1 MQSWQDDTV
10 HLKSETGGQL
20 SAFLTKRGLE
30 ALKEKLPLTDGF
42 EAVKPTN
49 KYETLRGRLDGSLI
63 IVYST
68 GKVVYERSETTRRVI
83 ESSAYEATKDDGAVL
98 GSDEAG
104 KGEAVGPMVVGA
116 ACLNPRQ
123 AARLVSW
130 GVADSKIVPADRMHE
145 LAELVMEESLGFKV
159 VSISPAEFNSMIE
172 DAKKQGRN
180 LNDILADAHSDAIR
194 SVLQQVNAPAIRVV
208 VDEFDSSK
216 TGKRLKVIEGASG
229 DRHVEWTPHAE
240 IFPAVA
246 AASILARDGY
256 VKWIEENLEEWQ
268 ISKLKKGDMDIVK
281 RASDV
286 PKIYKTS
293 YLETILR
300 SGSKRKGHDR

>member
-1 MQSWQDDTV
+1 
-10 HLKSETGGQL
+10 LKSETESQL
-20 SAFLTKRGLE
+20 SAFLTKRALE

-42 EAVKPTN
+42 EAVRPTN
-49 KYETLRGRLDGSLI
+49 KYEALRGRLDGSLI

-68 GKVVYERSETTRRVI
+68 GKVVYERSETTRRII
-83 ESSAYEATKDDGAVL
+83 EASAYEATKDEGTIL

-104 KGEAVGPMVVGA
+104 KGEVIGPMVVGA
-116 ACLNPRQ
+116 VCLNPRQ
-123 AARLVSW
+123 AAKLVSW

-159 VSISPAEFNSMIE
+159 VSMTPAEFNSMFE

-180 LNDILADAHSDAIR
+180 LNDILAYAHSEAIR
-194 SVLQQVNAPAIRVV
+194 SVLRQVSAPAIRVV

-216 TGKRLKVIEGASG
+216 TGKRLKVIEGVSG
-229 DRHVEWTPHAE
+229 DRRVESTPHAE
-240 IFPAVA
+240 VVPAVA

-268 ISKLKKGDMDIVK
+268 ISKLKKGDIDIAK

-286 PKIYKTS
+286 PRIYKIS
-293 YLETILR
+293 YLEMILR
-300 SGSKRKGHDR
+300 SRSKKKKGGE

>member
-1 MQSWQDDTV
+1 MQQRQDDYVSLSRTNA
-10 HLKSETGGQL
+10 SQL

-30 ALKEKLPLTDGF
+30 ALKEKLPLTEGF

-68 GKVVYERSETTRRVI
+68 GKVVYERSETTRRII
-83 ESSAYEATKDDGAVL
+83 ESSAYEATKDDGTVL

-123 AARLVSW
+123 AAKLVSW
-130 GVADSKIVPADRMHE
+130 GVADSKMVPADRMHE
-145 LAELVMEESLGFKV
+145 LAELVAEESLGFKV
-159 VSISPAEFNSMIE
+159 VSISPAEFNSMVE
-172 DAKKQGRN
+172 AAKRQGRN
-180 LNDILADAHSDAIR
+180 LNDILADAHSSAIG

-216 TGKRLKVIEGASG
+216 SGNRLKIIERASR

-256 VKWIEENLEEWQ
+256 VRWIEENLEEWQ
-268 ISKLKKGDMDIVK
+268 ISKLKKGEIDIVK

-293 YLETILR
+293 YLEMILR
-300 SGSKRKGHDR
+300 SGSRMKRSDR

>member
-1 MQSWQDDTV
+1 
-10 HLKSETGGQL
+10 
-20 SAFLTKRGLE
+20 
-30 ALKEKLPLTDGF
+30 LKEKLPLTDGF

-68 GKVVYERSETTRRVI
+68 GKVVYERSETTRRII
-83 ESSAYEATKDDGAVL
+83 EASAYEATKDEGTIL

-104 KGEAVGPMVVGA
+104 KGEVIGPMVVGA

-123 AARLVSW
+123 AAKLVSW
-130 GVADSKIVPADRMHE
+130 GVADSKIVPVDRMHE

-159 VSISPAEFNSMIE
+159 VSITPAEFNSMVE

-180 LNDILADAHSDAIR
+180 LNDILADAHSEAIR
-194 SVLQQVNAPAIRVV
+194 SVLQQVSAPAIRVV

-216 TGKRLKVIEGASG
+216 TGKRLKVIEGVSG
-229 DRHVEWTPHAE
+229 DRRVESTPHAE
-240 IFPAVA
+240 VVPAVA
-246 AASILARDGY
+246 AASILARNGY
-256 VKWIEENLEEWQ
+256 VKWIEKNLEEWQ
-268 ISKLKKGDMDIVK
+268 ISRLKKGNMDIVK

-286 PKIYKTS
+286 PRIYKTS
-293 YLETILR
+293 YLEMILR
-300 SGSKRKGHDR
+300 SGSKKKKRGE